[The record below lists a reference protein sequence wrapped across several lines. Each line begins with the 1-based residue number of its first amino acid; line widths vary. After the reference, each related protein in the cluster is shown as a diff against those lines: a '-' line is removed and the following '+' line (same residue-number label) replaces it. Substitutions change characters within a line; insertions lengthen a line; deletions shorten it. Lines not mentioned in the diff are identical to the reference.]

1 MYLIIIYT
9 GYKKV
14 FLHTTLVFNEV
25 FFFLSGATFQFQ
37 GIKFL

>member
-14 FLHTTLVFNEV
+14 FLHTALVLNEV
-25 FFFLSGATFQFQ
+25 SFLSGATFQFQ
-37 GIKFL
+37 SIKFL